1 MSQLTTHVLDTSKGK
16 PVCGV
21 AIVLYEQI
29 AQEWFEISKG
39 ISNIEGR
46 LMNLLQDNVELSL
59 GIYKLTFD
67 TKHYYSTQDIKTFYP
82 SVEIIFEIKTTEHYH
97 IPLLISPFG
106 YSTYRG
112 S

>member
-16 PVCGV
+16 PAWGV
-21 AIVLYEQI
+21 AIHLYQKVGPDWI
-29 AQEWFEISKG
+29 PFSKG
-39 ISNIEGR
+39 ITNSDGR
-46 LMNLLQDNVELSL
+46 LMNLLAEGEELPMA
-59 GIYKLTFD
+59 IFKLTFD
-67 TKHYYSTQDIKTFYP
+67 TCHYFNAMDIECFYP
-82 SVEIIFEIKTTEHYH
+82 SVEIIFEIKTLEHYH